1 MTGVLMKGGNSDTDT
16 RRQGECPVKM
26 QGELG
31 VVLLSAEERQQLP
44 ANTRSTNDSPSRGSE
59 ETHAA
64 QAELGLSASR
74 TSRQSVSVVKT
85 LDCGALLWPSWKM
98 NPDAKKAEEWKT
110 DVCG

>member
-16 RRQGECPVKM
+16 HRQGECPVKM
-26 QGELG
+26 QREVG
-31 VVLLSAEERQQLP
+31 VVLLSAKEQQRLSKHQKHQRFSL
-44 ANTRSTNDSPSRGSE
+44 TRSE

-85 LDCGALLWPSWKM
+85 PRVWSFVMAFLEDEPRC
-98 NPDAKKAEEWKT
+98 
-110 DVCG
+110 